1 MFATMSSSMGA
12 ISESKMRIRFKETAF
27 AGHQSSRQSL
37 RTR

>member
-1 MFATMSSSMGA
+1 
-12 ISESKMRIRFKETAF
+12 MRIRFKETAF